1 MVLVD
6 IKLDWISK
14 RNAIENELDSH
25 TEILVNAIETYYQQL
40 SGIDLI
46 DAISLYRWIDV
57 NVVEIEDILEDEMF
71 TILAHGIL
79 VKLKLFNIDIS
90 DDTKNLKDILER
102 TILEEGYFDSDTE
115 GDEDCGNSS
124 GYEDDEVIVEE
135 NE

>member
-6 IKLDWISK
+6 INLDWISK

-25 TEILVNAIETYYQQL
+25 TEILVNAIETHYQQL

-71 TILAHGIL
+71 TVLAHQVL
-79 VKLKLFNIDIS
+79 VKLKLLNIDIS
-90 DDTKNLKDILER
+90 DDIKNLKDILEN
-102 TILEEGYFDSDTE
+102 TILEEGYLDSDTE
-115 GDEDCGNSS
+115 GIEGDTGDE
-124 GYEDDEVIVEE
+124 YEDDEVIYEE
-135 NE
+135 DV

>member
-14 RNAIENELDSH
+14 RNEIENELDSH

-71 TILAHGIL
+71 TVLAHEIL
-79 VKLKLFNIDIS
+79 VKLQLLNIDIS

-102 TILEEGYFDSDTE
+102 TILEEGYLDSDSE
-115 GDEDCGNSS
+115 SCGNSS
-124 GYEDDEVIVEE
+124 DYEDDEVIVEE